1 MKQFKLNINTKN
13 QKYPIIVGR
22 GLYNNLPK
30 LLAKNSVSFNK
41 CLIVIDNK
49 IKKKIILRILNKFKK
64 KDKIVYLFKANE
76 KNKNQKN
83 VDKILNILL
92 KNNFQRNDCL
102 ISIGGGIT
110 GMYPVSPLAF
120 TKEESRS
127 LMFQLHCWLK
137 LTHQLEEKLV

>member
-13 QKYPIIVGR
+13 QKYPIIIGR
-22 GLYNNLPK
+22 GLYSNLPK

-76 KNKNQKN
+76 KI
-83 VDKILNILL
+83 KI
-92 KNNFQRNDCL
+92 KK
-102 ISIGGGIT
+102 
-110 GMYPVSPLAF
+110 M
-120 TKEESRS
+120 
-127 LMFQLHCWLK
+127 
-137 LTHQLEEKLV
+137 

>member
-49 IKKKIILRILNKFKK
+49 IKKKIISRILNKFNK

-76 KNKNQKN
+76 S
-83 VDKILNILL
+83 DGSCS
-92 KNNFQRNDCL
+92 FC
-102 ISIGGGIT
+102 
-110 GMYPVSPLAF
+110 
-120 TKEESRS
+120 
-127 LMFQLHCWLK
+127 CWR
-137 LTHQLEEKLV
+137 